1 MSSAFIK
8 GGEYAQQSDRMPSDG
23 TTHCVP
29 VYLNTN
35 LASALERLSQPQLLE
50 VTIHRSFVIGGAS
63 LYGDTLALPPTANSF
78 VDRVL
83 LTRIL
88 SPAFEGC
95 DVFMPD
101 FVGKA
106 VGDSRPWRQVSHTE
120 LQEWVGFD
128 VAAGT
133 QEENGVQY
141 EYQMWVR

>member
-1 MSSAFIK
+1 MSSAFIM

-63 LYGDTLALPPTANSF
+63 LYRDTLALPPTANSF